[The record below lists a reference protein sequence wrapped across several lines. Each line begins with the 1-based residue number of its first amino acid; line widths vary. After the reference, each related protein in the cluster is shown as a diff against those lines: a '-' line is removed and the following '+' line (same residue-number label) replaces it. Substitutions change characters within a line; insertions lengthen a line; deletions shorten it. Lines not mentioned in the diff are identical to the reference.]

1 MRVAG
6 PGERVTGS
14 PAGRVFRPDQFVI
27 DDPDLIYL
35 AGNSLGRLPVR
46 TRDRLAR
53 LIGEEWGG
61 GLVRSWEEWLT
72 LPRTVGDR
80 LGEVCL
86 AAPPGTTV
94 LADSVTVNLFK
105 LAAAA
110 LDLRPDR
117 TRLLT
122 HTASF
127 PTDRYV
133 LAGIARQRHVELVE
147 IPARSL
153 AGAVDAGTALV
164 VVSPVDFTTGEL
176 HDLAAITAAAH
187 EVGAL
192 VLADLSHV
200 VGAVPVDL
208 PALGVDLATGCTYK
222 YLNGGPGAPA
232 FLYVAPGL
240 AAATPIHG
248 WFGHARQFAMEAVF
262 EAGPGQ
268 PGSRPARRTSPG
280 SWRWAAA
287 SSSSPR
293 PGRTPSGPP
302 PSSSPSDSW
311 PPPATASA
319 PSASRWS
326 ARPTWSAGAGM
337 WRCAIRRQGPS
348 RLPPETSVSSAT
360 TARPTSSASP
370 RCRSMST
377 PRWSTT
383 PSTASPPSWGAAA
396 IAAPV
401 PAPAS
406 SPERLRTWD
415 PSPHPGW

>member
-6 PGERVTGS
+6 PGERVTAS
-14 PAGRVFRPDQFVI
+14 PAGPVFRPDQFVI

-61 GLVRSWEEWLT
+61 GLVRAWEDWLP
-72 LPRTVGDR
+72 LPRAVGDR

-122 HTASF
+122 HTVSF

-133 LAGIARQRHVELVE
+133 LAGTARQRHVELVE
-147 IPARSL
+147 VPARSL
-153 AGAVDAGTALV
+153 AGAVDAATALV

-176 HDLAAITAAAH
+176 HDLAAITTAAH
-187 EVGAL
+187 EAGAL

-248 WFGHARQFAMEAVF
+248 WFGHARQFAMEAAFEAEPGAAGFQAGTPNVAGVVAVGCGVELLA
-262 EAGPGQ
+262 EAGPHAVR
-268 PGSRPARRTSPG
+268 SASVELTERLVAAARRRLGPHGFEVVSPTDPERRG
-280 SWRWAAA
+280 GHVALRH
-287 SSSSPR
+287 PE
-293 PGRTPSGPP
+293 
-302 PSSSPSDSW
+302 
-311 PPPATASA
+311 
-319 PSASRWS
+319 
-326 ARPTWSAGAGM
+326 AGAVSVAARDAGVIGDH
-337 WRCAIRRQGPS
+337 RPPDIIR
-348 RLPPETSVSSAT
+348 L
-360 TARPTSSASP
+360 
-370 RCRSMST
+370 
-377 PRWSTT
+377 
-383 PSTASPPSWGAAA
+383 
-396 IAAPV
+396 APV
-401 PAPAS
+401 PLYVDAAMVDDAVD
-406 SPERLRTWD
+406 RLAAVVAGGRHRGAGSRAGVVT
-415 PSPHPGW
+415 